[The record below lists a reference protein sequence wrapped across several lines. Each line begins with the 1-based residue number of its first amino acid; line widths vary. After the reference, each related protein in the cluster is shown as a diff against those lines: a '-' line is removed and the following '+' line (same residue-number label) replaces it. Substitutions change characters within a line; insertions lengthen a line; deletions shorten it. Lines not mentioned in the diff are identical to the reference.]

1 MDWGMRCRKLLSGEK
16 CSHSHKTRTDSL
28 ETRAV
33 FLIFS
38 LELEIS
44 GVAGQKIHQSTKND
58 GFCEELLS
66 KNDFV
71 KIVNGLVNIYPIP
84 TLPVGI
90 GNTLAIFTTNQ
101 YALLS
106 IECTG
111 ISSSWLN
118 WRGEEGLFW
127 RLQKERHIV
136 HPPPPTPQACPQQTF
151 VWWRRTEDVSK
162 TSSRYN
168 CKTSSWRNIEDV
180 LKKTSCKRLE
190 HVLRRHLEDVF
201 GRLLQ
206 IRPED
211 VSFLFCL
218 LETLS
223 TGMSP

>member
-136 HPPPPTPQACPQQTF
+136 LSHWLCVTWKFFMIWSHKILKLIFQKQLSCP
-151 VWWRRTEDVSK
+151 
-162 TSSRYN
+162 
-168 CKTSSWRNIEDV
+168 RN
-180 LKKTSCKRLE
+180 K
-190 HVLRRHLEDVF
+190 
-201 GRLLQ
+201 
-206 IRPED
+206 
-211 VSFLFCL
+211 
-218 LETLS
+218 
-223 TGMSP
+223 

>member
-136 HPPPPTPQACPQQTF
+136 RLPPPPPPPPKHAP
-151 VWWRRTEDVSK
+151 SK
-162 TSSRYN
+162 HSFG
-168 CKTSSWRNIEDV
+168 EDV
-180 LKKTSCKRLE
+180 LKTSRRRLQDIIARRLLEEILRTSWRRRLVNVSNTSCEDILKTFSE
-190 HVLRRHLEDVF
+190 DYCKYVLKTYPF
-201 GRLLQ
+201 
-206 IRPED
+206 
-211 VSFLFCL
+211 FFAY
-218 LETLS
+218 
-223 TGMSP
+223 